1 MRLVLAASLY
11 LSIPCRLYKT
21 SSCKPIDMGC
31 QVVLASY
38 QGYLKNSGTEAQ
50 LLGSGYIPNNIVST
64 IKASAA

>member
-1 MRLVLAASLY
+1 
-11 LSIPCRLYKT
+11 
-21 SSCKPIDMGC
+21 MGC

-50 LLGSGYIPNNIVST
+50 LVGSGYIPNNIVST